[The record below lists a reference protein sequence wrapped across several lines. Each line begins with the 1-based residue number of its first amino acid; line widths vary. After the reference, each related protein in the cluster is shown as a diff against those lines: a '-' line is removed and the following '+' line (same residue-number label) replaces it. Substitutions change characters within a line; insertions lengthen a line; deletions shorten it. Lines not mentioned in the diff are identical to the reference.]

1 MPRGLAVVQP
11 KVAGRLVHWPGALP
25 SDWPPPSA
33 RRAPPTQS
41 PIPKMPTSQRPKL
54 RREHRPKMASRGVR
68 HSTATI
74 SSQSTQHDQRAR
86 FLTQDYTR
94 YVRIQCT
101 SNGFTQSRS
110 LCTRAFI
117 HSASSLVEFV
127 APLCLP
133 ACIRFPSSRPHHSP
147 KPSALTPHLL
157 AHTHTNTR
165 HTHGITGI

>member
-1 MPRGLAVVQP
+1 MARGRHSRHWQHLIHLLVPSRVCDGHHGARPWLAPVTRSAAALPRGLAVVQP

-86 FLTQDYTR
+86 FLTQVYTR

-101 SNGFTQSRS
+101 SNGFNYTVSFTLHTRFHSLRILSR
-110 LCTRAFI
+110 
-117 HSASSLVEFV
+117 
-127 APLCLP
+127 
-133 ACIRFPSSRPHHSP
+133 
-147 KPSALTPHLL
+147 
-157 AHTHTNTR
+157 
-165 HTHGITGI
+165 